1 MESKESDSSVMSL
14 DELPIGYQFPLVSY
28 ELNRDLVAK
37 YLAAVDEQEDFLTV
51 GIVPPLAIAASAMTA
66 VSKSIKVPPGSIH
79 ASQDFEFLKPVP
91 VGTTVS
97 CGGKMAQKLER
108 GRLKLI
114 GIELHALN
122 EAQEIVLT
130 GKATIAVPS

>member
-1 MESKESDSSVMSL
+1 MESKENDSSVMSL
-14 DELPIGYQFPLVSY
+14 DQLPTGYEFPFVSY
-28 ELNRDLVAK
+28 ELNRDLVGK

-91 VGTTVS
+91 VGATIS
-97 CGGKMAQKLER
+97 CGGKVAQKLER

-114 GIELHALN
+114 GIEIQALDQDQK
-122 EAQEIVLT
+122 AVLT
-130 GKATIAVPS
+130 GKATIAVPG